1 VKSSAR
7 WFAASESIL
16 ATLIW
21 ASSFIIAKVGLS
33 ANIGALTLAGLRYSL
48 AGLLLLPLLFGGMQS
63 IRRLPPRLWG
73 QLLLIGLLA
82 HGIGNGALFW
92 ALNFLSPTTLTFLSC
107 FLPVFILVLGIVQ
120 LRETPTFI
128 QLAGLVVTLLGS
140 LMFFSFAMGRSEW
153 LGLLIALLG
162 LLSFSYS
169 TVLGRAIA
177 RERQTS
183 ILALTGLPLLFGG
196 TPLLIVALFWEG
208 APTISPTALW
218 VVATLT
224 ILNTIVAY
232 WLYNHSMQVLTAF
245 ETNIF
250 LNLSPLGTAVL
261 DWWLFGAQLTL
272 VQVVGMVVVII
283 GVTLVQWSGATEQ
296 LVEQIEPTG

>member
-1 VKSSAR
+1 VR
-7 WFAASESIL
+7 WFAAGESIL

-21 ASSFIIAKVGLS
+21 ASSFIIAKVGLN
-33 ANIGALTLAGLRYSL
+33 AQIGALTMGGLRYTL
-48 AGLLLLPLLFGGMQS
+48 AGLLLLPLLFGGVQS
-63 IRRLPPRLWG
+63 IQRLSPRLWG

-120 LRETPTFI
+120 LRELPTSI

-140 LMFFSFAMGRSEW
+140 LLFFSFAMGPGEW
-153 LGLLIALLG
+153 LGLAIALIG

-183 ILALTGLPLLFGG
+183 IAALTGLPLLFGG
-196 TPLLIVALFWEG
+196 APLLIVALLGEG
-208 APTISPTALW
+208 VPVITTTALW

-224 ILNTIVAY
+224 VLNTVVAY

-261 DWWLFGAQLTL
+261 DWWLFGARLTP
-272 VQVVGMVVVII
+272 VQVVGMLVVIL
-283 GVTLVQWSGATEQ
+283 GVTLVQWSGPTKP
-296 LVEQIEPTG
+296 LVEQVEPST